1 MRFAVAIE
9 LELVEGAAQDEETML
24 DLFAATIGKQNA
36 ARSPLMLTVTDVDG
50 EVESTY
56 VVELVDDR
64 DVRLTSNVLP

>member
-24 DLFAATIGKQNA
+24 DLFAGTIGRQNA
-36 ARSPLMLTVTDVDG
+36 ARSPLRLTVHDNLG
-50 EVESTY
+50 EPVATY

-64 DVRLTSNVLP
+64 GVRLTSNVLP